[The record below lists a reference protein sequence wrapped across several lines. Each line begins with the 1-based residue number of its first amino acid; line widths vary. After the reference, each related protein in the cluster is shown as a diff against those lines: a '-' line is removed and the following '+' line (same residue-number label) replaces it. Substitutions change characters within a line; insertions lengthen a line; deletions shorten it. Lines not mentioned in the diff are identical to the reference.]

1 VVGLVEKI
9 SITMVFFLPM
19 SIRIWLVGLGA
30 CSRSLGLVLIVV
42 PVYSRY
48 PV

>member
-9 SITMVFFLPM
+9 SIMVFFFDTN
-19 SIRIWLVGLGA
+19 LVGLGA